1 MLLRFEIGS
10 HDGQPQFKG
19 HIHTGRPGTAKI
31 QFHQGQIVERI
42 TTAKDEFHDSIQTP
56 FSSRQLKRNM
66 RVNPNEHTPVM

>member
-1 MLLRFEIGS
+1 MPLRVLIRS

-31 QFHQGQIVERI
+31 QFPPEQIVERI
-42 TTAKDEFHDSIQTP
+42 TTARDEFHDSIQTL

-66 RVNPNEHTPVM
+66 RVNPNEHTPVI